1 MSTDVVRTEQAV
13 LTDGIPSVA
22 FFNGRL
28 LTGEDLTREQLA
40 TTEAR
45 LRVGRALGSGVV
57 CGLEVALVAS
67 ADRARPVVSVRPG
80 RAVNAR
86 GAVMELS
93 TGVDVAL
100 TREGPTGAGP
110 EAVFTDCRPLQPGT
124 YVAGV
129 GAYVLTVEPARRG
142 VGRAPVNGFEDVAAG
157 CNVAYSLEGV
167 QFTLLRVALPAAAL
181 ADPDRTRNRVAHLMA
196 GTASV
201 EQAAAMVDPLAPAAA
216 RRGML
221 DELVAQGCL
230 TPDQVPLAFLL
241 WTGSGGVLFVDAWT
255 VRRRLHVREAD
266 DLATVAGDRVGVEA
280 QALLHQLRDHLA
292 DLVREETPQAP
303 LAGETAAKRF
313 EHLPPVGLVPITA
326 GAGTGGYDP
335 DLFLGGQGSV
345 ELAML
350 DADALRALVREGLD
364 HTPFAVGGE
373 VRAQRYLLWENE
385 QARAAGVPVRR
396 VMVFAREGIA
406 HRGVARY
413 GSARQSQGRYAPS
426 VV

>member
-1 MSTDVVRTEQAV
+1 MSTDVVRTEEPV

-57 CGLEVALVAS
+57 CGLGVTLKPS
-67 ADRARPVVSVRPG
+67 SDRDRPVVAVEPG

-86 GAVMELS
+86 GAVLELS
-93 TGVDVAL
+93 GAIDVAL
-100 TREGPTGAGP
+100 TRESASGSGP
-110 EAVFTDCRPLQPGT
+110 EPVFTDCRPLQPGT

-142 VGRAPVNGFEDVAAG
+142 VGRAAVSGLEDARAQ

-167 QFTLLRVALPAAAL
+167 QFSLLRVALPAEAL

-196 GTASV
+196 GTSSA
-201 EQAAAMVDPLAPAAA
+201 ERAAALVDPLAPPPV
-216 RRGML
+216 RYGLL
-221 DELVAQGCL
+221 DDLVAAGCL

-241 WTGSGGVLFVDAWT
+241 WTGSGGVLFVDPWA
-255 VRRRLHVREAD
+255 VRRRVHVRHTD
-266 DLATVAGDRVGVEA
+266 GRSTVTGDRARVDA
-280 QALLHQLRDHLA
+280 QAVFDQFQDQLA
-292 DLVREETPQAP
+292 DLVRQETPQAR
-303 LAGETAAKRF
+303 LSAEKAAKRF
-313 EHLPPVGLVPITA
+313 DHLPPVGIVPIAA

-335 DLFLGGQGSV
+335 DLFLGAQGSAD
-345 ELAML
+345 LATL
-350 DADALRALVREGLD
+350 DADALRALVLEGLD
-364 HTPFAVGGE
+364 HTPFAVGGD
-373 VRAQRYLLWENE
+373 VRVQRYLLWENE
-385 QARAAGVPVRR
+385 QARAVGVPVRR
-396 VMVFAREGIA
+396 VMVIAREGIPY
-406 HRGVARY
+406 RGVARY
-413 GSARQSQGRYAPS
+413 GAARHSLGRYAPS